1 MLTPSVILILI
12 SIVFLLSAL
21 YLEWFRPTVVF
32 FIAILFLVIGGVLTP
47 SEALHGFGNEQLAV
61 IILLLIIS
69 DIFRKSS
76 VIDVLFN
83 KLFGKSNSLSR
94 FRFSMM
100 LLVASFS
107 AFFNNTPLVAMMMP
121 YVNRWSNQKKVSA
134 SKLLIPLSYAAILG
148 GCVTLIGTSTN
159 LIVNGMA
166 VDNGFEPLGIF
177 DFTAVGLPMLILG
190 VLYLSLFGNK
200 LLPSKS
206 TDAEKLYKQSREF
219 FIETMVKSNSPLL
232 GKTVENAGLRNL
244 KGLYLVELIRDEHS
258 ITPVSPDEIL
268 QEEDTLIF
276 AGETTAVEEISK
288 SDLGLTLPKTV
299 ERMIDKK
306 SSINEIV
313 VSFNSSLIGKK
324 VMDTDFRARFDAA
337 IVAVHR
343 NGEKLSGKIGE
354 IELRAGD
361 VLLVFSGSDF
371 LSRTKNNQAFYILT
385 HTEEPEDI
393 NVTKVSLV
401 FLSLLVSIIISA
413 TTTIPLIIGLSVVLM
428 LAIFMKIVPLNEI
441 RKGMDFELIM
451 LIAFGLAFGKAM
463 INSGASLYIADL
475 FMLLNNYV
483 GSIGFLMIM
492 FIVTNILAAYI
503 TNKAA
508 VAILFP
514 ISIALAADLGF
525 NPIPFI
531 LIVSFGAAANF
542 ITPIGYQT
550 NLMVYGPGGYSFK
563 DFMKVGMPLTIL
575 YMIVSALILNYI
587 YLN

>member
-313 VSFNSSLIGKK
+313 VSFNSSLIG
-324 VMDTDFRARFDAA
+324 
-337 IVAVHR
+337 
-343 NGEKLSGKIGE
+343 
-354 IELRAGD
+354 
-361 VLLVFSGSDF
+361 
-371 LSRTKNNQAFYILT
+371 
-385 HTEEPEDI
+385 
-393 NVTKVSLV
+393 
-401 FLSLLVSIIISA
+401 
-413 TTTIPLIIGLSVVLM
+413 
-428 LAIFMKIVPLNEI
+428 
-441 RKGMDFELIM
+441 
-451 LIAFGLAFGKAM
+451 
-463 INSGASLYIADL
+463 
-475 FMLLNNYV
+475 
-483 GSIGFLMIM
+483 
-492 FIVTNILAAYI
+492 
-503 TNKAA
+503 
-508 VAILFP
+508 
-514 ISIALAADLGF
+514 
-525 NPIPFI
+525 
-531 LIVSFGAAANF
+531 
-542 ITPIGYQT
+542 
-550 NLMVYGPGGYSFK
+550 
-563 DFMKVGMPLTIL
+563 
-575 YMIVSALILNYI
+575 
-587 YLN
+587 